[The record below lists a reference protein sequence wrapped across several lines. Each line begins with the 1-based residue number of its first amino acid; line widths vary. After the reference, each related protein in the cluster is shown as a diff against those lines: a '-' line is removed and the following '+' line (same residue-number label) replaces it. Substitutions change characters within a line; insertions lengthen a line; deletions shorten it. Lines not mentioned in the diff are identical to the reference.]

1 MSEECQITGFDS
13 EQQHR
18 WPLVHQYL
26 CEQLE
31 FPDGSGLAPEALK
44 QLTLDLES
52 VLEGQLPTKSAA
64 KKRDG
69 LYEHLKRTIEKR
81 FKGSSLRRFGSS
93 ESGLSLS
100 HGDLDLCLLFDGQK
114 PKKVLRSLSSTLR
127 YQEMEDIQVINSAK
141 VPIIKFIDERTKIPV
156 DISINN
162 TLALHNTT
170 LLKAYSETDERI
182 RQCILGIKYW
192 AHQRDVCD
200 AAKGTFSSYAWSLIM
215 LQALQT
221 TTPCVAPNIQTGKER
236 TILKVEGV
244 EYDLTMAA
252 EPQKLLKEQNT
263 QSLGELLVHFFQQLV
278 IERPWDEHVISIR
291 SGAPITRKKKK
302 WKYGKPNASKAV
314 IEGGKTRLGLHSFP
328 VEDPFNHE
336 HDLSRVLRPDGAMD
350 IQEEL
355 FRFWIGINEGKSFSE
370 LCELKNPERIQ
381 EMEEKDLF
389 EDLRK
394 LPKSDID
401 KMLKETESQHSD
413 LEIRIEA
420 LHQERK
426 NNIQISQALRG
437 HFEETS
443 GLRKEHRTLVRSL
456 RPRSE
461 KMDLLQKQR
470 DQYNQQIGI
479 PLYRIRELLVEVYD
493 NLTGDIDFFHVPS
506 LQREEEQFSWFF
518 ELHAMH
524 AVALKADAAHK
535 EFIELVREQKKAVK
549 DLKIT
554 EKKQT
559 EVHAELVKS
568 EPILANITTEFSQA
582 RQFDQN
588 AHSLNKVIQ
597 QRRKELRHL
606 RREKGRLEAW
616 IRVSIRKDSAR
627 NSHSKGDRKGR
638 KKGKSGQANWA
649 PRRDGPKPE
658 EVQQRAA
665 TGGTLSLSD
674 LDVLLNS
681 GGIASVSKSRPTPK
695 SSRRAERKKKQ
706 NTARQFS
713 AKRGERAQSK
723 KGRKD

>member
-1 MSEECQITGFDS
+1 
-13 EQQHR
+13 
-18 WPLVHQYL
+18 
-26 CEQLE
+26 
-31 FPDGSGLAPEALK
+31 
-44 QLTLDLES
+44 
-52 VLEGQLPTKSAA
+52 
-64 KKRDG
+64 
-69 LYEHLKRTIEKR
+69 
-81 FKGSSLRRFGSS
+81 
-93 ESGLSLS
+93 
-100 HGDLDLCLLFDGQK
+100 
-114 PKKVLRSLSSTLR
+114 
-127 YQEMEDIQVINSAK
+127 
-141 VPIIKFIDERTKIPV
+141 
-156 DISINN
+156 
-162 TLALHNTT
+162 
-170 LLKAYSETDERI
+170 
-182 RQCILGIKYW
+182 
-192 AHQRDVCD
+192 
-200 AAKGTFSSYAWSLIM
+200 M

-461 KMDLLQKQR
+461 KMDQLQEQR

-658 EVQQRAA
+658 EVQHRAA

-713 AKRGERAQSK
+713 AQRGERAQSK

>member
-1 MSEECQITGFDS
+1 MSDECQITGFTPQ
-13 EQQHR
+13 QQHR

-31 FPDGSGLAPEALK
+31 FPDGKDLTPESME
-44 QLTLDLES
+44 QLSLDLES
-52 VLEGQLPTKSAA
+52 ALEGQLTTKSVQ

-81 FKGSSLRRFGSS
+81 FKGSSLRQFGSS

-114 PKKVLRSLSSTLR
+114 PKKILRSLSSTLR

-170 LLKAYSETDERI
+170 LLKAYAETDERI
-182 RQCILGIKYW
+182 RKSILGIKYW
-192 AHQRDVCD
+192 AHRRDVSD

-221 TTPCVAPNIQTGKER
+221 TTPSVAPNIQTGKDR
-236 TILKVEGV
+236 TRLKVEGV
-244 EYDLTMAA
+244 EYDLTMAE
-252 EPQKLLKEQNT
+252 EPQKLLKEKNT
-263 QSLGELLVHFFQQLV
+263 QSLGELLTHFFQQLV
-278 IERPWDEHVISIR
+278 IERPWDEHVLSIR

-302 WKYGKPNASKAV
+302 WKYGKPHASKAV
-314 IEGGKTRLGLHSFP
+314 VEGGKTRLGLHSFP

-336 HDLSRVLRPDGAMD
+336 HDLSRVLRPEGAMD

-370 LCELKNPERIQ
+370 LCELKNPDRIQ
-381 EMEEKDLF
+381 EKEEKDLF

-394 LPKSDID
+394 TPKTEID
-401 KMLKETESQHSD
+401 KMLKENAVQQSN
-413 LEIRIEA
+413 LEERIEA
-420 LHQERK
+420 LQAERK

-437 HFEETS
+437 HIEETS

-470 DQYNQQIGI
+470 DEYNQQIGI
-479 PLYRIRELLVEVYD
+479 PLYRIEELLVEVYT
-493 NLTGDIDFFHVPS
+493 NLTGDIDFFQVPS

-518 ELHAMH
+518 ELQAMH
-524 AVALKADAAHK
+524 AVALKADVAHK
-535 EFIELVREQKKAVK
+535 EFIELVREQKKVVK

-559 EVHAELVKS
+559 QVHAELVKS

-597 QRRKELRHL
+597 ERRKEMRHL

-616 IRVSIRKDSAR
+616 VRVSSRRDSGR
-627 NSHSKGDRKGR
+627 HSNSKGGQKGR

-649 PRRDGPKPE
+649 PRHNGPRPE

-681 GGIASVSKSRPTPK
+681 GGLASVGKSIPTPK

-706 NTARQFS
+706 NTARQFT
-713 AKRGERAQSK
+713 AQRGERAQSK
-723 KGRKD
+723 KGKKD